1 MESITHMI
9 GQVAEIIAGTFF
21 LFISLGAFI
30 LVLIRRDKNAHILFW
45 LGMWSG
51 SYGLRLLID
60 SPLII
65 PASPHWLQTVIPYMD
80 VVASYLILLFALL
93 TGRELTRNWVR
104 SLLKVMAL
112 FSLFIA
118 VTGISRF
125 IYIGDPVFVMPV
137 NNLIALVTLF
147 IFIIILVFRS
157 LTERFLILS
166 NRGLLAAATLLFA
179 GEAFYTNLARFFNFP
194 VSAFSGWIGFA
205 VLLSALTISAVR
217 IIFNSEKR
225 LLTIE
230 NELTMARKIQ
240 YSILP
245 APFPEKHLLSVA
257 AAYCPMREVAG
268 DLYDFLLIDEM
279 RSGFLV
285 ADVSGHG
292 VPAVLIASMVKIAV
306 QSAAGF
312 ADDPAK
318 VLMHL
323 SDVIGGQLHGQFVTA
338 SYLYIDSANDIARYS
353 AAGHPPLYH
362 CQNTNGKLER
372 VISNGLMICNF
383 CEKNY
388 PVIELEIHP
397 GDRFIMV
404 TDGLTEAENK
414 AGEQFGDKRFMSL
427 LNTHRTRYARELNG
441 VLYKELKNWIPDAR
455 NQQDDFT
462 WIIIDVKE

>member
-1 MESITHMI
+1 MVYMI
-9 GQVAEIIAGTFF
+9 GNVIEIIAGTFF
-21 LFISLGAFI
+21 LVISLGAFT
-30 LVLIRRDKNAHILFW
+30 LALIRRDKNTRILFW
-45 LGMWSG
+45 LSMWSG

-60 SPLII
+60 NPLIM
-65 PASPHWLQTVIPYMD
+65 PASPHWLQTAIPYVD
-80 VVASYLILLFALL
+80 VAASYLILLFALL
-93 TGRELTRNWVR
+93 TGFELTRNWVR

-125 IYIGDPVFVMPV
+125 IYTGNPVFVMPV
-137 NNLIALVTLF
+137 NNLIAMITLL
-147 IFIIILVFRS
+147 IFISILGFRS
-157 LTERFLILS
+157 LSERFLILP
-166 NRGLLAAATLLFA
+166 NRGWLAAATLLFA

-194 VSAFSGWIGFA
+194 VSIVSGWIGFA
-205 VLLSALTISAVR
+205 VLLSALSISAIR

-225 LLTIE
+225 LLTRE
-230 NELTMARKIQ
+230 NELAMARKIQ

-245 APFPEKHLLSVA
+245 APFPEWHLLTVA
-257 AAYCPMREVAG
+257 AAYCPMQEVAG
-268 DLYDFLLIDEM
+268 DLYDFLLIDEL

-292 VPAVLIASMVKIAV
+292 VPAALIASMVKIAI

-323 SDVIGGQLHGQFVTA
+323 SHVIGGQLHGQFVTA
-338 SYLYIDSANDIARYS
+338 SYLYIDSANNKARYS

-362 CQNTNGKLER
+362 CQDANGKLEQ
-372 VISNGLMICNF
+372 VVSNGLMICNF

-388 PVIELEIHP
+388 PVVEMEVHR
-397 GDRFIMV
+397 GDRFIMC

-414 AGEQFGDKRFMSL
+414 AGERFGDNRFISL
-427 LNTHRTRYARELNG
+427 LNTYKTRHARELNR
-441 VLYKELKNWIPDAR
+441 VLYKELKSWIPDAR